1 MISISWPS
9 CLSLWSYTYDFQDF
23 VRQISEINIFGT
35 ATEKERG
42 RHIYVLIDGHVLFL
56 KHPTKLS
63 EAKLNFTFF
72 NLLYFLDVFA
82 IVYVFTINIKWN
94 GD

>member
-1 MISISWPS
+1 M
-9 CLSLWSYTYDFQDF
+9 
-23 VRQISEINIFGT
+23 RQFSEINIFGT

-56 KHPTKLS
+56 KRPTKFPD
-63 EAKLNFTFF
+63 AKVNFTFF

-82 IVYVFTINIKWN
+82 IVYVFTININWN
-94 GD
+94 GH